1 MKTTFRAKVP
11 KKLEIQKKNRRYIC
25 YDKIISILLD
35 KEFLKINRKE

>member
-11 KKLEIQKKNRRYIC
+11 KKLEIQKENKRYIC
-25 YDKIISILLD
+25 YDKIINILLD